1 MRAFVVEEFGKPGS
15 VRDLPDPQP
24 QPDQVLV
31 QVRAAGV
38 NPADWSAVNGIL
50 AQYGLEHRFPLIPGG
65 DLSGVVAQAPDGA
78 PVSAGDEVFGAVG
91 GMVIGEGSWAELVTV
106 AVGDVAVKP
115 ASLDHVAAAGVA
127 TAGLTALQALEAA
140 ALDDGAM
147 LLVVGA
153 TGGVGSYA
161 TQLAALRGIRVVA
174 VSRGENAAYAREL
187 GAAETIDYTT
197 GDLVELVR
205 AAHPDGVD
213 ALIDLASDGQAVQ
226 RLSDLVRP
234 GGAVVSAR
242 GAVNVD
248 AMEQQGKRGVNAA
261 RAPLT
266 RLTDLGALLE
276 SGRIKPPPTKTYPLE
291 RAQEALD
298 EVATGHVRGKLALSI
313 AP

>member
-1 MRAFVVEEFGKPGS
+1 MRAFAVEEFGKPGS
-15 VRDLPDPQP
+15 VREVSDPEP
-24 QPDQVLV
+24 QPDQLLIR
-31 QVRAAGV
+31 VRAAGV
-38 NPADWSAVNGIL
+38 NPADWGAVNGIL
-50 AQYGLEHRFPLIPGG
+50 AQYGIEHHFPLIPGG
-65 DLSGVVAQAPDGA
+65 DLSGQVVRAPRGA

-91 GMVIGEGSWAELVTV
+91 GTVIGKGSWAELVAV

-115 ASLDHVAAAGVA
+115 ESLDQVAAAGAA

-140 ALDDGAM
+140 DLHDGAT

-161 TQLAALRGIRVVA
+161 TQLAALRGMRVVA

-187 GAAETIDYTT
+187 GAAETIDYTE
-197 GDLVELVR
+197 GDLVDLAR
-205 AAHPDGVD
+205 ATHPDGVD
-213 ALIDLASDGQAVQ
+213 ALIDLASDSHAVQ
-226 RLSDLVRP
+226 RLSELVRA

-242 GAVNVD
+242 GAVDVD
-248 AMEQQGKRGVNAA
+248 AMQQAGRRGVNAM

-266 RLTDLGALLE
+266 RLIDLGGLLE

-298 EVATGHVRGKLALSI
+298 EVATGHVHGKLALTI